1 MRPRRSPA
9 SAMQSP
15 RTLQWWACARLGS
28 QAQARYR
35 VTQAF
40 CSFAAHNPQGP
51 HQPYHITEYHI
62 ANRINLEQPF
72 TWKAHIKAINH
83 LSHPRPADCLPGSIA
98 HNQFR
103 SVQARCRDKLPCPAP
118 IRMRVSSWC
127 LGGRPQNQKGH
138 PSRGPESRQQYRKN
152 CNTGSKR
159 GCSSAQ
165 KSLLQPCNF
174 GKHWR
179 KDT

>member
-9 SAMQSP
+9 SAMPSP

-40 CSFAAHNPQGP
+40 YLVAAQHP
-51 HQPYHITEYHI
+51 HQSYHIT
-62 ANRINLEQPF
+62 NRINLEQPF
-72 TWKAHIKAINH
+72 TWKAHMKGNQSSVTPTTSR
-83 LSHPRPADCLPGSIA
+83 LSTIVSIA
-98 HNQFR
+98 YNQFR
-103 SVQARCRDKLPCPAP
+103 SVQARSRDELPRPAL
-118 IRMRVSSWC
+118 ISMRVSSWC
-127 LGGRPQNQKGH
+127 LGGRPQNQKGR
-138 PSRGPESRQQYRKN
+138 PSRGPESRQQCRKN
-152 CNTGSKR
+152 CNAGSKR

-174 GKHWR
+174 GKHWQ